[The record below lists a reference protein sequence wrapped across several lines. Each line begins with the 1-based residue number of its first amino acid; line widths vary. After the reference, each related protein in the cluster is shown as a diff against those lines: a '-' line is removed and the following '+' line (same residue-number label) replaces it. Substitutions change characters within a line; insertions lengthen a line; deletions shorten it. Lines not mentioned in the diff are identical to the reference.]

1 MSRSSSQN
9 RKSEEEII
17 IERMKQISSSG
28 TSTIAL
34 SQTLE
39 NSEDKKWLLDFT
51 NTVLDNILSLQ
62 TTVSTT
68 SKSSKKGL
76 NLMIC
81 LLLRYNLN

>member
-17 IERMKQISSSG
+17 IERMKQIFSSR

-39 NSEDKKWLLDFT
+39 NSEDK
-51 NTVLDNILSLQ
+51 N
-62 TTVSTT
+62 
-68 SKSSKKGL
+68 G
-76 NLMIC
+76 
-81 LLLRYNLN
+81 Y